1 MEFCSNCHTTLRPDQ
16 QKLGLC
22 DSCKD
27 EEMLVARAAIPN
39 LAALHKRGKAAGL
52 IKPQQDYS

>member
-1 MEFCSNCHTTLRPDQ
+1 MEFCSNCKATLRPEQ
-16 QKLGLC
+16 RAAGLC

-39 LAALHKRGKAAGL
+39 LAALMKRGKAAGL